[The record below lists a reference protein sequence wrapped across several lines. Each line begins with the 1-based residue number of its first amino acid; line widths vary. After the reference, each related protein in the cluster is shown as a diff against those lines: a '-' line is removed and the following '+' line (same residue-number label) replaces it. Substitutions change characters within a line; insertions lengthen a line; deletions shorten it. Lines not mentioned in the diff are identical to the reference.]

1 MAQIT
6 FSVRMDET
14 LKRQFDS
21 LCADFGMTAS
31 TANNVFAKAVIR
43 ERRIPFEI
51 AATKTDMTQE
61 QAIRAFE
68 ALREQASQ
76 NFPEGMSLEEINEEI
91 RQARYGEEAI
101 K

>member
-1 MAQIT
+1 
-6 FSVRMDET
+6 
-14 LKRQFDS
+14 
-21 LCADFGMTAS
+21 
-31 TANNVFAKAVIR
+31 
-43 ERRIPFEI
+43 
-51 AATKTDMTQE
+51 MTQE
-61 QAIRAFE
+61 QEIRAFE